1 VLRHLVFPPRVL
13 RCHVMTELS
22 FPEPPLTD
30 GVVRLR
36 AWTEAD
42 LPAKLAAFTDPL
54 IDRFSNPRAAK
65 VTDADVHASLKRN
78 EQDRLHGESIDFA
91 VCTEREPAAIAGGAS
106 VFDVDLGQGRAS
118 VGYWLTPAARGL
130 GLATRATRLLAEWAF
145 TDLGAARVE
154 LTCAPDNEASQ
165 RVALRCGF
173 VREGVLR
180 SHVPFKGGR
189 RDTMIFSLLPSD
201 LGLLVGDD

>member
-1 VLRHLVFPPRVL
+1 MLRHLIFPPRVL
-13 RCHVMTELS
+13 RCHVMTELF

-91 VCTEREPAAIAGGAS
+91 VCTEREPAAIAGGGDSPACS
-106 VFDVDLGQGRAS
+106 ARWLWPRARRT
-118 VGYWLTPAARGL
+118 LRPPTAA
-130 GLATRATRLLAEWAF
+130 A
-145 TDLGAARVE
+145 
-154 LTCAPDNEASQ
+154 
-165 RVALRCGF
+165 
-173 VREGVLR
+173 
-180 SHVPFKGGR
+180 
-189 RDTMIFSLLPSD
+189 
-201 LGLLVGDD
+201 